1 MTEAHPIKPPA
12 PGAETQSVD
21 LDRLRVRPEPH
32 RAVEVQVM
40 GPGFLDVLRAR
51 DVSQTGLGILV
62 PHGFEGCD
70 LAGDVELIVTLP
82 GSISFSAA
90 GILRHR
96 TRHAGIAFF
105 GVELTRISDRDRLA
119 LRAYV
124 SARHAEASALEPSK
138 RTG

>member
-1 MTEAHPIKPPA
+1 
-12 PGAETQSVD
+12 
-21 LDRLRVRPEPH
+21 
-32 RAVEVQVM
+32 M
-40 GPGFLDVLRAR
+40 GTGFLDVLRAR

-70 LAGDVELIVTLP
+70 LLGDVELIVTLP
-82 GSISFSAA
+82 GSPSFSAA

-96 TRHAGIAFF
+96 TQHGAISFF

-119 LRAYV
+119 LRFYV
-124 SARHAEASALEPSK
+124 NARHAEESALEKSK